1 MIFRWSIIC
10 EPLTQIASNTSE
22 YQTRGNT
29 FRSSGGNVDLPK
41 EMDYLETVEIL
52 SLEIVKEEQRFI
64 SLEGGT

>member
-10 EPLTQIASNTSE
+10 EPLTHIASNTSE

>member
-1 MIFRWSIIC
+1 M
-10 EPLTQIASNTSE
+10 
-22 YQTRGNT
+22 
-29 FRSSGGNVDLPK
+29 DLPK